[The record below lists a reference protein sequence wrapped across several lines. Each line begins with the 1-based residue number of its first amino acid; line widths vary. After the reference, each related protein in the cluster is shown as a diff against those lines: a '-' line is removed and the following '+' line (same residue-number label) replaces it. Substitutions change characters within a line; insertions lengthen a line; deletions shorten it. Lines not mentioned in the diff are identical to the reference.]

1 MAELS
6 LTNRVDIAGNYGDES
21 NPITFSSNDITT
33 TLIQGLTV
41 TKNADKSYWINGPL
55 TYTITI
61 TNNSGSK
68 LDSGVITD
76 KLDTNLILLNEA
88 YGVLINGSK
97 TEDYTYNTGTLIV
110 NLPELADNSTTTVT
124 FQVNRVPK

>member
-6 LTNRVDIAGNYGDES
+6 LTNKVDIAGNYGDAS
-21 NPITFSSNDITT
+21 NPITFSSNDVTT

-41 TKNADKSYWINGPL
+41 TKNADKTYWVNGPL
-55 TYTITI
+55 TYTLTI
-61 TNNSGSK
+61 TNNSGGK

-76 KLDTNLILLNEA
+76 KLDTNLISLDET

-97 TEDYTYNTGTLIV
+97 TEDYTYTTGTLTV
-110 NLPELADNSTTTVT
+110 NLPELADSSTTTVT
-124 FQVNRVPK
+124 FQVNRVS

>member
-6 LTNRVDIAGNYGDES
+6 LTNKVDIAGNYGDAS
-21 NPITFSSNDITT
+21 NPVTFASNDVTT

-41 TKNADKSYWINGPL
+41 TKNADKTYWVNGPL
-55 TYTITI
+55 TYTVTI
-61 TNNSGSK
+61 ANNSGSK
-68 LDSGVITD
+68 LDSGVVTD
-76 KLDTNLILLNEA
+76 KLDTNLISLDET

-97 TEDYTYNTGTLIV
+97 TEDYTYTTGTLTV

-124 FQVNRVPK
+124 FRVNRIS